1 MFIGLGLL
9 LLGCS
14 DKSNEKE
21 SNEQTNIEDL
31 EIDENCN
38 PLNIGDDC
46 FLPFPSLHFTTSDST
61 SPTGIRLNYQT
72 KNLHIPDRELTFGL
86 DMVNIADGTS
96 PLSPAMINFGIDID
110 PAFLSGWNEQEETV
124 QTGAPIALVHIASG
138 ELVPIHTEMDQ
149 ANRNWDDY
157 EDRHPLIIRPLAPMK
172 FGEKYMVVLSN
183 KLTDINGDPLPR
195 SKVFDVLQE
204 GTITS
209 NTTIEGMRSRY
220 EDLFSTV
227 ESAGWERD
235 NLLLM
240 WDFQV
245 ASEQFV
251 LGPARTIRDHIADM
265 NPNTIEFTIDE
276 LIENPNEHLAFLVKG
291 KFYPPNFLD
300 DESELVLDEN
310 LFPVEQETRFGYD
323 FTMAVP
329 IVALERGNLGLW
341 LMGHGLFGEGRP
353 MIDGNGAEQLMHPWT
368 NELEAILIAT
378 DWIGLS
384 GGDRELIIN
393 EVIPNLDRLRLVTD
407 RLAQSHANNLALVE
421 LAIHGLTEGDVLPV
435 PHDEPLLTGDNV
447 FYYGISLGGIQGS
460 GQTAL
465 SPRISRSVVAVPGA
479 GWVNL
484 IQRSTQ
490 FEPLEVLFDNLYP
503 DPLTQMVLLGAAQ
516 TFFDWSDPGNLAQ
529 LIKNPD
535 DPNGIEKVVIIQES
549 IGDCQVS
556 NITTD
561 LLVRSMGAKHLEEA
575 TDPIFGVETV
585 SAPYKGTAITQIR
598 VENDLAEFFPL
609 DANVT
614 PEVDN
619 GVHNSGV
626 LRESIFEQVSHLYK
640 YGELI
645 HPCEGPCDPD

>member
-1 MFIGLGLL
+1 MIFGALFLL
-9 LLGCS
+9 WGCT
-14 DKSNEKE
+14 DKE
-21 SNEQTNIEDL
+21 SETDAEVIALATDED
-31 EIDENCN
+31 CN

-46 FLPFPSLHFTTSDST
+46 FLPYPSLHFTKTDT
-61 SPTGIRLNYQT
+61 ESPTGIRLNYQT

-96 PLSPAMINFGIDID
+96 PLSPALINFGVDID
-110 PAFLSGWNEQEETV
+110 PAYLSGWNEQEETV
-124 QTGAPIALVHIASG
+124 QEGAPIALVHISSG

-149 ANRNWDDY
+149 ANRNWEDY

-183 KLTDINGDPLPR
+183 QLTDTNGNALPR
-195 SKVFDVLQE
+195 SEVFDALQS

-209 NTTIEGMRSRY
+209 NDTIEAMRPRY
-220 EDLFSTV
+220 EQLFTAA
-227 ESAGWERD
+227 ESAGWARD
-235 NLLLM
+235 ELLLM

-251 LGPARTIRDHIADM
+251 LGPARAVRDHIAQVD
-265 NPNTIEFTIDE
+265 PATINFTIDE
-276 LIENPNEHLAFLVKG
+276 LQENPNEHLAYLVKG

-300 DESELVLDEN
+300 DKSELVLDEN
-310 LFPVEQETRFGYD
+310 SIPVEQEERNGYD

-329 IVALERGNLGLW
+329 IVALEKGNLGLW
-341 LMGHGLFGEGRP
+341 LMGHGLFGTGRP
-353 MIDGNGAEQLMHPWT
+353 MVAGSGAESLMHPWT
-368 NELEAILIAT
+368 NELEAVLIAT

-384 GGDRELIIN
+384 GGDRDLIIN
-393 EVIPNLDRLRLVTD
+393 EVIPNLDRMRLVTD
-407 RLAQSHANNLALVE
+407 RLVQSHANNLALVE
-421 LAIHGLTEGDVLPV
+421 LAIDGLTAGDVLPV
-435 PHDEPLLTGDNV
+435 PHDEPLVNGDNV

-465 SPRISRSVVAVPGA
+465 SPRIDRSVVAVPGA

-535 DPNGIEKVVIIQES
+535 DPNAPEKVVVIQEA

-561 LLVRSMGAKHLEEA
+561 LLVRSMDAKHLEAA
-575 TDPIFGVETV
+575 TDPIYGVETV
-585 SAPYKGTAITQIR
+585 SAPYKGIGITQIR
-598 VENDLAEFFPL
+598 VESDLAAFFPL

-626 LRESIFEQVSHLYK
+626 LRENIFEQVSHLYQ

-645 HPCEGPCDPD
+645 HPCDGPCDPE